1 MNIKDFAEK
10 VACNPDTLRFY
21 EKMGL
26 LVPTRTAGNYR
37 EYTVADLA
45 TYRIIHS
52 LKRAGLP
59 LEEIQEI
66 LCLRSADVDATCCA
80 DTLRFITGKHA
91 QFIDNQHFYAQLAL
105 LTDQMAEALTRSTL
119 SKSELDAMIEEL
131 GELDDQV
138 V

>member
-1 MNIKDFAEK
+1 MNIKEFAEK
-10 VACNPDTLRFY
+10 VDCHPDTLRFY
-21 EKMGL
+21 EKMGI
-26 LVPTRTAGNYR
+26 LVPGRTDGNYR
-37 EYTVADLA
+37 QYTVEDLT

-59 LEEIQEI
+59 LDEIQDI
-66 LCLRSADVDATCCA
+66 LHLRSANVCATCCA

-91 QFIDNQHFYAQLAL
+91 QFIDNQHFYAELAV
-105 LTDQMAEALTRSTL
+105 LTDQMAEALTTSTL
-119 SKSELDAMIEEL
+119 SKGELDAMIEEI